1 MKLKIQL
8 KKSVIGS
15 KPKQRKTIKAL
26 GLRKI
31 SQSIV
36 KEATPELLGMVRTV
50 SHMVSVEEIK

>member
-15 KPKQRKTIKAL
+15 KPKQRKTVEAL

-31 SQSIV
+31 SQSVV
-36 KEATPELLGMVRTV
+36 KDATPELLGMVRTI